1 MKTQKTVYN
10 KLSKIVKPSE
20 QKEELSTEKV
30 ELALVDDFEKK
41 FSSLMDNSSMIG
53 NQLIDALSKAESKY
67 KGLKSDASN
76 LAKIGDDL
84 EQKANDLGIDLPNT
98 VLNKFQSVKAEI
110 KEADK
115 LIAKISQ
122 LYSIF

>member
-20 QKEELSTEKV
+20 QKEELSAEKV
-30 ELALVDDFEKK
+30 QLALVDDFEAK
-41 FSSLMDNSSMIG
+41 FKRLIDDSTSVGS
-53 NQLIDALSKAESKY
+53 QLIDALSKAESKY
-67 KGLKSDASN
+67 KGLKSDAAN

-84 EQKANDLGIDLPNT
+84 EAKAKDLGIDLPNT
-98 VLNKFQSVKAEI
+98 VTNKFLSVKAEI

-115 LIAKISQ
+115 LIAKIGQ
-122 LYSIF
+122 LYSAF